1 MIDKIPQQLKQNF
14 MKSHLHIVYLGLI
27 NFQRPQNKDQILFVS
42 FVINVFIQEQQ
53 YNVSVNFKDYICK
66 TCYNSVKKPHIQT
79 QVVCNK
85 LEIFCP
91 APLPHSAPNRLERLN
106 LNRLERILISRRILF
121 KKVAVMPRGQ
131 FPKLK
136 GEICNIPFETAD
148 ITSTLL
154 RGVDS
159 NGLLLVKLKSFVVMC
174 IEAVSPDSVYA
185 NLAYLKKANYRDIN
199 INIDVFAHF
208 VGKLSKGQKY

>member
-1 MIDKIPQQLKQNF
+1 
-14 MKSHLHIVYLGLI
+14 
-27 NFQRPQNKDQILFVS
+27 
-42 FVINVFIQEQQ
+42 
-53 YNVSVNFKDYICK
+53 
-66 TCYNSVKKPHIQT
+66 
-79 QVVCNK
+79 
-85 LEIFCP
+85 
-91 APLPHSAPNRLERLN
+91 
-106 LNRLERILISRRILF
+106 
-121 KKVAVMPRGQ
+121 MPRGQ

-154 RGVDS
+154 RGVES

-185 NLAYLKKANYRDIN
+185 NLAYLKKANYRNIN